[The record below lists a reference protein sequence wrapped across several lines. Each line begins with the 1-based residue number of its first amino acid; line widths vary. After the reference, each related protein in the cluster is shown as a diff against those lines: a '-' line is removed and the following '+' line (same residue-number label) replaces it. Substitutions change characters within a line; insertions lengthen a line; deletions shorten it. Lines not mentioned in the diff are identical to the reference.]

1 MKKVKGRCLAA
12 VAASILALVGC
23 TGKPRVLRL
32 YIWQDDVAP
41 QVVEA
46 FERKY
51 GCIVKA
57 EFYDS
62 NEAMIERLRTDGPG
76 CCDLIEPSGFMI
88 GQLVQEGLIV
98 PLDHAKCPSVKQN
111 FQREFA
117 KVVPGDPELE
127 YAVPYNIS
135 SSGFIYATNCIPK
148 GIDVDTWAIMGNPAF
163 KGRIA
168 LLDDMREVISGG
180 LIFLGYSANSEDEK
194 AIEAAVE
201 QTLKWLPNID
211 HWDSDGS
218 QKAVGDGRIWLAH
231 AYSGWALPF
240 ILGTMDGVR
249 HPGLAF
255 AHPREGFVISCE
267 ELAVTSGCKNPDLAH
282 AFLEFLY
289 AEAKNG
295 RDFMNYG
302 CTLMPCRPAIES
314 LDPEFRK
321 LVEPTPEDLARGQVL
336 KGFNG
341 KLEVQALYEKAWERI
356 VKAR

>member
-1 MKKVKGRCLAA
+1 MKKVNGRCLAA
-12 VAASILALVGC
+12 VVASILALSGC
-23 TGKPRVLRL
+23 TEKPMVLRL

-135 SSGFIYATNCIPK
+135 SSGFIYATNRIPN
-148 GIDVDTWAIMGNPAF
+148 GVDVDTWAIMGNPAF

-180 LIFLGYSANSEDEK
+180 LISLGYSANSEDEK

>member
-1 MKKVKGRCLAA
+1 MKRSVMATVMVI
-12 VAASILALVGC
+12 VAALLSGC
-23 TGKPRVLRL
+23 TEKPRELRL

-51 GCIVKA
+51 GCVVRA

-62 NEAMIERLRTDGPG
+62 NEAMIERLRTEGPD

-88 GQLVQEGLIV
+88 RQLAQENLIV
-98 PLDHAKCPSVKQN
+98 PLDHEKCPSVKRN
-111 FQREFA
+111 FRWDFA
-117 KVVPGDPELE
+117 KVVPSDPELK

-135 SSGFIYATNCIPK
+135 SSGFIYATNRIPE
-148 GIDVDTWAIMGNPAF
+148 GVDVSTWAILGNPAF

-168 LLDDMREVISGG
+168 LLDDMREVIGGG
-180 LIFLGYSANSEDEK
+180 LMSLGHPANSEDEK
-194 AIEAAVE
+194 EIEAAGV
-201 QTLKWLPNID
+201 QVLKWLPSVD
-211 HWDSDGS
+211 RWDSDGS

-249 HPGLAF
+249 HPDLAF
-255 AHPREGFVISCE
+255 THPKEGFILSCE
-267 ELAVTSGCKNPDLAH
+267 ELAVTSGCKDPDLAH

-289 AEAKNG
+289 ADAKNG

-314 LDPEFRK
+314 LDHEFRK
-321 LVEPTPEDLARGQVL
+321 LVEPTPEVLARGQVL